1 VVWQDGAQGDTSSLA
16 PVLLG
21 LGGSEPQL
29 SFIENLLQ
37 PLLLSMVCEAM
48 RNLPDDP
55 AFFCLEWLLTYLE
68 APDLVNRAVLKWQQK
83 RRKYEGVFTGDE
95 SPDSVRSPSVS
106 SANRI
111 NEDMGLLRS
120 ILSEDMGLQR
130 TILSED
136 MGLQGSCEDM
146 SPHKSSLKGKSPARR
161 SESRKATINEAAE
174 EIRPELQRLATA
186 KGAESYRERDSSRS
200 PRGDAPDSHPWRRCA
215 KPRRS
220 SVRIVVPALGE
231 IEQMLAGV
239 KSLAALDDADR
250 TAVAKMCVVRQF
262 DAQAEIMKYGDVS
275 SDLFV
280 VMSGSCRVSVPE
292 YKNTLHPGDC
302 FNEASILKG
311 EVAAEAMY
319 EAAPDTDVQLLS
331 VNIKDME
338 SLGCWKKCLKKQK
351 RVTESHI
358 IARPD
363 VQRGGGGGGAER
375 TTPGFRR
382 GFSAA
387 SLCEEKDEVPR
398 QDTAEMPDDTAE
410 YQKTEQ
416 DLEHIRVSVSR
427 NQLTELLQLSEEQI
441 SELAHKVYLKEYPA
455 HTVVIKKGDQ
465 GEHFYIVREGAAEVV
480 TNPDP
485 ENPMKSLGGTP
496 PIQFWSGSSFGELA
510 LLYNCQRKATVVTIR
525 PTSLWVL
532 DLTGW
537 RYILEKM
544 PTSRIEAYVGML
556 NNVDAL
562 TALIPQSDKRV
573 ALADCLEEVYYQNGE
588 RVVFEGMIGFTLYI
602 VLDGT
607 CSATSEE
614 GAHRR
619 LKMGDHFG
627 EASLFN
633 GEPYLETITVTSE
646 HATILQLDRE
656 TCSQLKLGLEFQ
668 GGDGDNFTQVT
679 TRKLSLLHMA
689 TTNFSNAQSFRLDQ
703 ARREIPHSRLE
714 QVGVLGCGAFAQV
727 SLVHD
732 PESDTLYALKALSKA
747 AIDEQ
752 NLQTVVICERNA
764 LAELSDSPF
773 VVRLITTY
781 KDINCIYLLM
791 EPALGGELFALYADL
806 DWYGSCASIVARFT
820 HCVFAC
826 IVALFSSRSED
837 KASFFAACVALGI
850 DHIHSKKIIHRDIK
864 LENILVDEK
873 GYGKI
878 TDLGIAKVVIGKTY
892 TVCGTSDYLAPET
905 LKQAGHN
912 RAVDW
917 WALGIMVFAM
927 MAGRMPFDADDVL
940 QIYKNIVKGFRKE
953 LFPSSFN
960 DCLVEFV
967 KGLCRKKPQERLA
980 MLTGGI
986 RNVAQH
992 PWMTPGGDTERW
1004 QRIATRKYQTA
1015 WEPALATVE
1024 QRRATM
1030 KQIWDEP
1037 FKDYYGEGG
1046 EEWDACF

>member
-1 VVWQDGAQGDTSSLA
+1 MHHIEGHAQGLGGDTSSLA
-16 PVLLG
+16 PVLVG
-21 LGGSEPQL
+21 LGGSEPHL
-29 SFIENLLQ
+29 SYIENLLH

-55 AFFCLEWLLTYLE
+55 AFFCLEWLLTYLD
-68 APDLVNRAVLKWQQK
+68 APDLVNRAVFKWQQK
-83 RRKYEGVFTGDE
+83 RRKYEGVSSGD
-95 SPDSVRSPSVS
+95 
-106 SANRI
+106 
-111 NEDMGLLRS
+111 DMGLQQS
-120 ILSEDMGLQR
+120 ILSEDMSMQRSCMSQDMGLQR
-130 TILSED
+130 TSKSEEMGLQRSILSEV
-136 MGLQGSCEDM
+136 MASQRSCKSEEM
-146 SPHKSSLKGKSPARR
+146 NPHKSSLKGTSARR

-174 EIRPELQRLATA
+174 ELRPELQRLAAA
-186 KGAESYRERDSSRS
+186 KGSESYRRS
-200 PRGDAPDSHPWRRCA
+200 A

-231 IEQMLAGV
+231 IEKMLAGV

-250 TAVAKMCVVRQF
+250 AAVAKMCVVRQF
-262 DAQAEIMKYGDVS
+262 DAQAEIMRYGDVS

-280 VMSGSCRVSVPE
+280 VMSGACRVSVPE

-338 SLGCWKKCLKKQK
+338 SLGCWKNFSKMQK
-351 RVTESHI
+351 RVMESRV

-363 VQRGGGGGGAER
+363 VQRGGGGAKR

-387 SLCEEKDEVPR
+387 SHYSSEEEVPR
-398 QDTAEMPDDTAE
+398 HDAFKMPDDTAE

-427 NQLTELLQLSEEQI
+427 NQLTQLLQLSEEQI

-455 HTVVIKKGDQ
+455 HTVVIKKGDP

-485 ENPMKSLGGTP
+485 ENPVKSLGGTP
-496 PIQFWSGSSFGELA
+496 PVQFWSGSSFGEIA
-510 LLYNCQRKATVVTIR
+510 LLYNCQWKATVVTIR

-556 NNVDAL
+556 NRVEAL
-562 TALIPQSDKRV
+562 TALIPQSDKRS

-588 RVVFEGMIGFTLYI
+588 SVVFKGMIGFTLYI

-607 CSATSEE
+607 CSAISEE

-633 GEPYLETITVTSE
+633 GEPYWETVTVTSE

-656 TCSQLKLGLEFQ
+656 TCSRLKLGIEFQ
-668 GGDGDNFTQVT
+668 GGDGDNSSQVT
-679 TRKLSLLHMA
+679 TRRPTLLHMA
-689 TTNFSNAQSFRLDQ
+689 TTSCSNIQSDRLDQ
-703 ARREIPHSRLE
+703 ARMEIPHSRLE
-714 QVGVLGCGAFAQV
+714 HVGVLGCGAFAQV

-752 NLQTVVICERNA
+752 SLQTVVICERNA
-764 LAELSDSPF
+764 LAELSESPF

-781 KDINCIYLLM
+781 KDVNCIYLLM

-806 DWYGSCASIVARFT
+806 DWYGS
-820 HCVFAC
+820 
-826 IVALFSSRSED
+826 ED

-850 DHIHSKKIIHRDIK
+850 DYIHSKKIIHRDIK

-960 DCLVEFV
+960 GSLVEFV
-967 KGLCRKKPQERLA
+967 KGLCRKKPQQRLA
-980 MLTGGI
+980 MLPGGI

-992 PWMTPGGDTERW
+992 RWMTPAGDTERW

-1024 QRRATM
+1024 QRRVTM

-1037 FKDYYGEGG
+1037 FEEYHAEGG